1 MGVRPPA
8 KVLGALSCGSKGARS
23 QYSNARRS
31 NAMQYKGIQYQVVQ
45 TPDATKWQWTVDL
58 GDGGTKTGRQPNG
71 SYRIC
76 TEVH

>member
-1 MGVRPPA
+1 
-8 KVLGALSCGSKGARS
+8 
-23 QYSNARRS
+23 
-31 NAMQYKGIQYQVVQ
+31 MQYKGIQYQVVQ